1 MPVRSILKNTRYEHA
16 KKSNEDLSLKIE
28 EHDRKSPRKMITT
41 ITEEYH
47 RIHRKIIEEI
57 LDGI

>member
-1 MPVRSILKNTRYEHA
+1 MKNTRSNHE
-16 KKSNEDLSLKIE
+16 KKSHEDLSLKIVE
-28 EHDRKSPRKMITT
+28 EEEEDRRSPKKVITM